1 MITSYLEEQTYM
13 ESLVL
18 ICTILGGFA
27 ACVAIITYRKDHIT
41 KPKEEL
47 EFLKVQFLS
56 NRSLSISVTDQLEKY
71 CQDKDAY
78 EELILPD
85 TTIKKYIELLKHSQ
99 STNLSVEILEEA
111 IELSP
116 TSPMIQS
123 MTKSLEQQFN
133 ELQKIDGWIKTKL
146 IEV

>member
-1 MITSYLEEQTYM
+1 M

-27 ACVAIITYRKDHIT
+27 ACVAIIAYRKDHII

-47 EFLKVQFLS
+47 EFLKVQFMS

-71 CQDKDAY
+71 GQEKNAY
-78 EELILPD
+78 EELMFPD
-85 TTIKKYIELLKHSQ
+85 ITIKKYIELLKQSQ
-99 STNLSVEILEEA
+99 LTNLSLELLDETVK
-111 IELSP
+111 LSP

-133 ELQKIDGWIKTKL
+133 ELQKIDGWIKSKL